1 MITSVICVVGI
12 GVTLVFVEPRAL
24 DWLKLQLADVVV
36 VSASAGRVAVSAV
49 GDTLSG
55 TAGRLSLW
63 RAPLA
68 MFALVAAVLV
78 FLLRKL

>member
-1 MITSVICVVGI
+1 MITSGVCVVGI
-12 GVTLVFVEPRAL
+12 GVAVVYIEPRAL
-24 DWLKLQLADVVV
+24 GWLKLQLAEVVGT
-36 VSASAGRVAVSAV
+36 SASAAQVVVSAV

-55 TAGRLSLW
+55 TGRLSLW

-68 MFALVAAVLV
+68 MFALVAGVLV

>member
-1 MITSVICVVGI
+1 MITSGVCVVGI
-12 GVTLVFVEPRAL
+12 GVAVVYIEPRAL
-24 DWLKLQLADVVV
+24 GWVKLQLAEVVGT
-36 VSASAGRVAVSAV
+36 SASAAQVVVSAV

-68 MFALVAAVLV
+68 MFALVAGVLV